1 MPACPVD
8 TRSNGVIGEMTYTG
22 ARRNLASLMDQV
34 TETREP
40 VYIRRRGKEDVA
52 LIAASELSSWME
64 TAYLLR
70 SPKNAEK
77 LREAMARAD
86 AGEGVVMEVD
96 ELRSQ
101 FGLEEE

>member
-1 MPACPVD
+1 MIRETTCTA
-8 TRSNGVIGEMTYTG
+8 
-22 ARRNLASLMDQV
+22 ARKNLASLMDQV

-52 LIAASELSSWME
+52 LIAARDLGSRAE
-64 TAYLLR
+64 TEYLLG
-70 SPKNAEK
+70 SPGNAEK
-77 LREAMARAD
+77 LRKAMARAD

-96 ELRSQ
+96 ELRRL